1 MVFLEAVPDLAVF
14 SNYAQLEN
22 TITSTAINLV
32 LNFRYTSWIFLA
44 CKSKKAY
51 DAPIMTFYY
60 TISPIIEV
68 VIIAIMIN
76 CILSFFWNTR
86 SMDLILGLL
95 AFLLIFA
102 ASSIFN
108 LPVLHKLML
117 QISSVAVIAVLIIF
131 QPELRVALSKLSLKG
146 KRYKEITEFDKFLDQ
161 LATSV
166 YRLSDKKIGAL
177 VAIENEDSLDEF
189 ALKAVM
195 LNANFSSELLESIF
209 TTTTPLHDGAVI
221 IHNLTI
227 IAASVILPLAED
239 SAQIWKSMGT
249 RHRAAL
255 GVSQLTDALLIVVS
269 EETGKVSIARDGIM
283 TRGIKIDRFK
293 GIIRSVFN
301 PPLKKTLQ
309 SRFNIREWLRK

>member
-1 MVFLEAVPDLAVF
+1 MIKKKSSLSKGLA
-14 SNYAQLEN
+14 SNSRKPYNA
-22 TITSTAINLV
+22 
-32 LNFRYTSWIFLA
+32 
-44 CKSKKAY
+44 K
-51 DAPIMTFYY
+51 IMAFYY
-60 TISPIIEV
+60 SISPIIEI

-76 CILSFFWNTR
+76 YILSFFWNTR

-102 ASSIFN
+102 ASSVFN

-117 QISSVAVIAVLIIF
+117 EISSVAVIAVLIIF

-161 LATSV
+161 LASSV
-166 YRLSDKKIGAL
+166 YRLSDKKTGAL
-177 VAIENEDSLDEF
+177 IALENEDSLDEF

-209 TTTTPLHDGAVI
+209 VTTTPLHDGAVI
-221 IHNLTI
+221 LHDLKIV
-227 IAASVILPLAED
+227 AASVILPLSED
-239 SAQIWKSMGT
+239 SPQFGRMGT
-249 RHRAAL
+249 RHRAGL

-293 GIIRSVFN
+293 GVIRSVFN

-309 SRFNIREWLRK
+309 SRFNFKEWLRK

>member
-1 MVFLEAVPDLAVF
+1 MELA
-14 SNYAQLEN
+14 SNSRKPYN
-22 TITSTAINLV
+22 N
-32 LNFRYTSWIFLA
+32 
-44 CKSKKAY
+44 K
-51 DAPIMTFYY
+51 IMAFYY
-60 TISPIIEV
+60 SISPFIEI

-76 CILSFFWNTR
+76 YILSFFWNTR
-86 SMDLILGLL
+86 SIDLILGLL

-102 ASSIFN
+102 ASSVFN

-117 QISSVAVIAVLIIF
+117 EISSVAVIAVLIIF

-161 LATSV
+161 LASSV
-166 YRLSDKKIGAL
+166 YRLSDKKTGAL
-177 VAIENEDSLDEF
+177 IALENEDSLDEF

-209 TTTTPLHDGAVI
+209 ATTTPLHDGAVI
-221 IHNLTI
+221 IHDLTI
-227 IAASVILPLAED
+227 VAASVILPLAED
-239 SAQIWKSMGT
+239 SSQIARSMGT
-249 RHRAAL
+249 RHRAGL

-309 SRFNIREWLRK
+309 SRFNFKEWLRK